1 VKSKLIIVGA
11 VAVLGATAWLTNH
24 LLAQQPG
31 VAPAAMPQ
39 QTKVATINMAVVTK
53 GYKKFEFFMK
63 ELDDLEKPYRDKAQ
77 NYAKLYKDWQAVL
90 QNPNTP
96 EAKRDEAQ
104 KNLLTLKRLIEDNNT
119 DASKAIGSRR
129 NEKLVQIY
137 REIHDAVSRYAVS
150 NGIHI
155 VMQYIDP
162 VTETDIFT
170 PQNIDRKLKSAG
182 AGAFAPMYLANG
194 LDISQ
199 GVVNYLNGPAAAAAA
214 PRAGPG
220 GQ

>member
-1 VKSKLIIVGA
+1 VKRNLSIIVG
-11 VAVLGATAWLTNH
+11 VAVLGATAWLANQ

-31 VAPAAMPQ
+31 AAQPAALPQ

-53 GYKKFEFFMK
+53 GYKKFEVFMK
-63 ELDDLEKPYRDKAQ
+63 ELDDLERPYRDKAQ
-77 NYAKLYKDWQAVL
+77 NYAKLYKQWQDVL
-90 QNPNTP
+90 QNPQTV

-104 KNLLTLKRLIEDNNT
+104 KNLLTLKRLIEDNNA

-137 REIHDAVSRYAVS
+137 QEIHDAVSRYAAS

-162 VTETDIFT
+162 VSQPDVFS

-182 AGAFAPMYLANG
+182 AGAFAPIYIANG

-199 GVVNYLNGPAAAAAA
+199 AVVNLLNGPISPVSTGA
-214 PRAGPG
+214 PGT
-220 GQ
+220 Q